1 MTVKD
6 RSGYRTSESVGGAS
20 VSVDHAAGV
29 TGASAGH
36 ASAVVE
42 GLGLATSRGDEPWTL
57 LTRLLPL
64 GQGLAGQ
71 GWVLGVEGTNHYRQ
85 GNIV

>member
-1 MTVKD
+1 MTVED
-6 RSGYRTSESVGGAS
+6 RYWTSESVGQA
-20 VSVDHAAGV
+20 
-29 TGASAGH
+29 TGITWPSAGH
-36 ASAVVE
+36 SSAVVE